1 MGGPIE
7 IYTIM
12 RGKVDEILTKYHSMI
27 GLSMMPPFHA
37 LGFYQ
42 GSNTYTTLAK
52 VKDAANTFSGLP
64 LEGLFVTNYNA

>member
-12 RGKVDEILTKYHSMI
+12 RGKVDDILKKYHGMI
-27 GLSMMPPFHA
+27 GYSMMPPFHA

-42 GSNTYTTLAK
+42 GSNTYKTLDQVKSVAK
-52 VKDAANTFSGLP
+52 
-64 LEGLFVTNYNA
+64 